1 MLTFKLSWR
10 NIWRNKRRTWI
21 TVSSILLAVLLSV
34 VTRSMQVGSYDQ
46 MIANAVGSYAG
57 YIQVQH
63 EQYHDESNLNNTF
76 YATDSL
82 LQQIAAISNV
92 EQVVPRIESFALAA
106 GDQKSKATMV
116 VGFDPQAE
124 KALSN
129 PANKLVQGTYPTDP
143 DHQGVLISDNLAE
156 YLNVTVSDTLVL
168 LGQGYHAISAAGA
181 YPIQGIIDFGPS
193 LGSQSMVFMPLHT
206 AQFFFGADQRLTSA
220 ALTVSNISEIGETTQ
235 KLNTRLSDPLQALP
249 WQEIMPE
256 LVQAIEAD
264 SGSGMITI
272 LVLYIVVG
280 FGILSTV
287 LMMTAERQYEFG
299 VMVSIGTKR
308 MRLAGMLITELIMIS
323 ILGISLGCLGSLP
336 IIYYFNYNPIKL
348 GGEMAEMMTEYG
360 MDPILPFSV
369 DPTILLNQALVV
381 LFIIAVIGL
390 YPLWHAWKL
399 QPLEAMHR

>member
-1 MLTFKLSWR
+1 
-10 NIWRNKRRTWI
+10 
-21 TVSSILLAVLLSV
+21 VSSILLAVLLSV

-46 MIANAVGSYAG
+46 MIANAVGNYAG

-63 EQYHDESNLNNTF
+63 EDYHDESNLNNTF

-82 LQQIAAISNV
+82 LQHIADVPNV

-106 GDQKSKATMV
+106 GEQKSKATMV
-116 VGFDPQAE
+116 IGYDPQAE
-124 KALSN
+124 RALSD
-129 PANKLVQGTYPTDP
+129 PADKLTQGTYPSNPAD
-143 DHQGVLISDNLAE
+143 QGVLITKDLAN

-168 LGQGYHAISAAGA
+168 LGQGYHAVSAAGA
-181 YPIQGIIDFGPS
+181 YPIQGIFEMGPS
-193 LGSQSMVFMPLHT
+193 LGNQSMVLIPLKT
-206 AQFFFGADQRLTSA
+206 AQIFFGADQRLTSA
-220 ALTVSNISEIGETTQ
+220 ALTVSNISDIRETTHN
-235 KLNTRLSDPLQALP
+235 LNTQLSEPLRALA

-299 VMVSIGTKR
+299 VMISIGTKR
-308 MRLAGMLITELIMIS
+308 IRLAGMLIVELIMMS
-323 ILGISLGCLGSLP
+323 ILGIVLGCIGSLP
-336 IIYYFNYNPIKL
+336 IIYYYHWNPIEL
-348 GGEMAEMMTEYG
+348 GGEMAAMMTEYG

-369 DPTILLNQALVV
+369 DPTILLNQGLIV
-381 LFIIAVIGL
+381 LLIIAIIGF

-399 QPLEAMHR
+399 EPLEAMHR